1 MPNSAPPLS
10 RILVVEDE
18 GVVAS
23 DIERCLEDGGFEVT
37 GVAASADDAVE
48 EASKVRPDLVL
59 MDIRIQGSRDGI
71 ETGHILHQQ
80 FGVPILYLT
89 AHGDRD
95 TIERAKKTEPFG
107 FLLKPF
113 KPAELTSAVQIALD
127 RARANK
133 ELRKREGSFF
143 LALES
148 IPDAVLS
155 VDEQASVRF
164 VNRAAAA
171 LTGWTG
177 GEALERPITEIV
189 TVVNDGRSC
198 EAGPLR
204 ALLDTAAENA
214 GAETEFR
221 ILDRNGAS
229 HWVAGRAAGMTG
241 VDGGS
246 IRVVILQEITKRK
259 EMLQTLQRQADLLDQ
274 AHEPIFTRHLRGAI
288 TYWNHAA
295 EVLYGFSRKEAMGR
309 SVTELLATVHVLGS
323 SEIDISLARDGR
335 WRGELIQTTKDG
347 RQIVVES
354 AMVTVSESNG
364 CTTVLE
370 THRDITERKRVDKE
384 IRRLN
389 AELEQRV
396 RDRTAQLEAA
406 NKELGAFAYS
416 VSHDLRAPLRGIDGW
431 SLALEEEYGAQLDP
445 QANGYLQR
453 VRSETQ
459 RMGMLIDDLLQLSRV
474 TRSEIRYDRVDLT
487 SLASTIAA
495 RLREAQPGRP
505 MEFLIAPGLT
515 AVGDAR
521 LLDIALSNLL
531 GNAAKFTAPR
541 IPARIEFG
549 QAQENGAPAYYVRD
563 NGVGFDMAYAS
574 TLFGAFQRLHKASEF
589 PGTGIGLATVQRIIH
604 RHGGGVWAKS
614 APDQGATFYFTL
626 SNAGPIPEGSSD
638 DNK

>member
-1 MPNSAPPLS
+1 MPDSKQPLS

-18 GVVAS
+18 GVVAA
-23 DIERCLEDGGFEVT
+23 DIEKCLEDGGFEVT
-37 GVAASADDAVE
+37 GVAASADDAVAE
-48 EASKVRPDLVL
+48 VSKIRPDLVL

-71 ETGHILHQQ
+71 EAGDILHRQ

-95 TIERAKKTEPFG
+95 TLERAKKTEPFG
-107 FLLKPF
+107 FLMKPF
-113 KPAELTSAVQIALD
+113 KPTELTNAVQIALD
-127 RARANK
+127 RARANQ
-133 ELRKREGSFF
+133 ELRKRERSFF

-155 VDEQASVRF
+155 ADELGNIRF
-164 VNRAAAA
+164 ANRAAEA
-171 LTGWTG
+171 LTGWT
-177 GEALERPITEIV
+177 EEQALERPITDIV
-189 TVVNDGRSC
+189 TVVNDGSSC
-198 EAGPLR
+198 EPGPLR
-204 ALLDTAAENA
+204 ALLDAAAENA

-221 ILDRNGAS
+221 ILDRNGAP

-274 AHEPIFTRHLRGAI
+274 AHEPILTRHLRGAI
-288 TYWNHAA
+288 TYWNRAA

-309 SVTELLATVHVLGS
+309 SVTELLATVHVLGA
-323 SEIDISLARDGR
+323 SEIDISLARVGR

-354 AMVTVSESNG
+354 AMVTVSESS

-389 AELEQRV
+389 AELEERV

-431 SLALEEEYGAQLDP
+431 SLALEEEYGPQLDP
-445 QANGYLQR
+445 QASGYLQR

-474 TRSEIRYDRVDLT
+474 TRSEIRFDRVDLT
-487 SLASTIAA
+487 SLAATIAA

-549 QAQENGAPAYYVRD
+549 QAQENGAPAFYVRD

-604 RHGGGVWAKS
+604 RHGGGVWAES
-614 APDQGATFYFTL
+614 APDQGATFYFTI
-626 SNAGPIPEGSSD
+626 SSAVPIPEGSSEN
-638 DNK
+638 NK